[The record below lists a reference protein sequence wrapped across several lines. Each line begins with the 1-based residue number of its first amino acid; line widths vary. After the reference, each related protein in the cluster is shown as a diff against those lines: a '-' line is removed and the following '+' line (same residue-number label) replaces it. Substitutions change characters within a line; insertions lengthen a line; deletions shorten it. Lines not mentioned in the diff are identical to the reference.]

1 LKSGVLIINLGTPD
15 DTSVSSVRRYLRQFL
30 SDPRVLDI
38 PALGR
43 WALLNLVI
51 LPFRP
56 KESAEAYST
65 IWTDRGSPLKYHT
78 EDLTNGLAE
87 HLSDDIPVR
96 FAMRY
101 QNPSL
106 ETVLQQFHEDGV
118 ERLFVV
124 PMYPQYASSSTGSC
138 LEELYKV
145 AAKDWNAPSLVVLP
159 PFYDHPAYLDVSA
172 DIAKDHLEDL
182 NQFDHILMSFHGLPE
197 RHVKKCDLE
206 GGNYCLSKP
215 DCCAEVSRVNRY
227 CYRAQCYETAR
238 QIAKRLDLAEEDYT
252 VAFQSRLGRT
262 PWIQPYTDEEIKKL
276 GERGVRKLAVMIP
289 SFTADCL
296 ETLEEIAIR
305 GEEEFQE
312 AGGESL
318 TMVPSLNAD
327 PRWIEAI
334 LKMLVEHGLPV
345 PEQVRA

>member
-1 LKSGVLIINLGTPD
+1 MKTGVLIINLGTPD
-15 DTSVSSVRRYLRQFL
+15 DTSVPAVRRYLREFL

-65 IWTDRGSPLKYHT
+65 IWTDRGSPLKFHT
-78 EDLTNGLAE
+78 EDLTAAVAARLGP
-87 HLSDDIPVR
+87 DISVR
-96 FAMRY
+96 YAMRY

-106 ETVLQQFHEDGV
+106 ESVLQAFHNDGV

-145 AAKDWNAPSLVVLP
+145 AAKDWNAPSLVVVP
-159 PFYDHPAYLDVSA
+159 PFYDHPAYIQACS
-172 DIAKDHLEDL
+172 DIAQDHLEDL
-182 NQFDHILMSFHGLPE
+182 NQYDHILMSFHGLPE
-197 RHVKKCDLE
+197 RHVKKCDLQ

-215 DCCAEVSRVNRY
+215 DCCAEVKQVNRY
-227 CYRAQCYETAR
+227 CYRAQCYATAR
-238 QIAKRLDLAEEDYT
+238 LIAQQLKLKEDDYT
-252 VAFQSRLGRT
+252 VSFQSRLGRT
-262 PWIQPYTDEEIKKL
+262 PWIQPYTDEELKKL
-276 GERGVRKLAVMIP
+276 AERGVRKLAVMIP

-305 GEEEFQE
+305 GEEDFKA

-327 PRWIEAI
+327 PRWLEAVMT
-334 LKMLVEHGLPV
+334 LLTDQGLEMPAATTV
-345 PEQVRA
+345 